1 MIIGVVLPHAQLAT
15 ACPGEG
21 HVFARLR
28 GRSCDAYDA
37 RTDVDLQAK
46 IQVRVSSKDA
56 NVVTEDGQ
64 RIFRVKNGK
73 NDVVDYD
80 VTGSKT
86 ARFETSI
93 GRIIFNRQCL
103 PSDYPYM
110 NYKMVK
116 GDVVKLVA
124 NVLRPLSAGSRW
136 QPILDAIKFAG
147 FHFATRAGLTVSVC
161 GTPLMP
167 PRRSPDPG
175 RGPVRASTRSTST
188 TRKASSTEQERHTEV
203 VNDWTDATDDVG

>member
-1 MIIGVVLPHAQLAT
+1 MYKRQGKPVNIPSQDMIIGVYYLTLARDGM
-15 ACPGEG
+15 PGEG
-21 HVFARLR
+21 HVFADFEDALA
-28 GRSCDAYDA
+28 AYDA
-37 RTDVDLQAK
+37 RTEVDLQAK

-103 PSDYPYM
+103 PSDY
-110 NYKMVK
+110 
-116 GDVVKLVA
+116 
-124 NVLRPLSAGSRW
+124 
-136 QPILDAIKFAG
+136 
-147 FHFATRAGLTVSVC
+147 
-161 GTPLMP
+161 
-167 PRRSPDPG
+167 
-175 RGPVRASTRSTST
+175 
-188 TRKASSTEQERHTEV
+188 E
-203 VNDWTDATDDVG
+203 